1 MHSFPHTPG
10 LSEEEA
16 NARLSRFGL
25 NVLSES
31 RSRSVL
37 DIARNTIREPMFLL
51 LLGAAALYL
60 FVGDLAEGLFL
71 SAGAFLSFSLVVI
84 QEARSERALKA
95 LNALAEPRARVVR
108 DGEVRTIAAAK
119 LVPGDLILV
128 GEGGRIPADAQLLDG
143 DALEVDEST
152 LTGES
157 SPSTK
162 RPQRL
167 NGNEATLSTPGEELS
182 ASLFAATLIVRGQ
195 GLAMVVRTGRET
207 EVGRIGIELAG
218 STEDPTL
225 LQSDLRRLIGRLGML
240 AVAFCAVVAV
250 TYGIFRND
258 WFGGALAGLTL
269 AISLI
274 PEEFPM
280 VLTIFMALGAL
291 RLARH
296 NVLVRRS
303 AVIETLGATTLL
315 CVDKTGT
322 LTENKMALMC
332 VWCGGHSHELA
343 AGVPADAKV
352 AVEAAQLASAVRP
365 HDPMDTAVHAASA
378 IIPHGG
384 PLRSYPLRPDFLAFV
399 QVWPSHEKNGVIY
412 AAKGAHEAILPLCG
426 MDRGA
431 TEEVEAAAHK
441 LGERGMRV
449 LAVAT
454 AEFESDPN
462 LEPFQV
468 EYRFK
473 GLLGFEDPVRSDV
486 PGALEEASLAGVG
499 VAMITGDFPSTAL
512 AAAKMAGISTTGG
525 VTTGAD
531 IAKGT
536 AVPHD
541 TRIFA
546 RIMPEQKVQ
555 LVREFK
561 DAGHIVA
568 MTGDGVNDGPAL
580 AAADIGIAMGQRGT
594 DVARE
599 ASDLILLDDRF
610 ASIIGG
616 IRLGRRI
623 FANLRRAMV
632 YIAAVHIPIAGLA
645 LLPILLGLPPM
656 LFPMHLVLLELL
668 LDPLC
673 SLVFE
678 GEPSAADAMRKP
690 PRRSDEPLFGARQI
704 SLAVVLGSV
713 LLASVFGFYAWMNQS
728 GVAEEVAR
736 AAAFIALVVGHL
748 SLAIAESKSTGSR
761 LFGRERIAFWCIV
774 GGAIAV
780 LAAATS
786 LPFMLEILRFSPPP
800 LSLLSASVAVGM
812 LAGGWYGIFLRLTLR
827 RASVTAAQGAIAA

>member
-1 MHSFPHTPG
+1 
-10 LSEEEA
+10 
-16 NARLSRFGL
+16 
-25 NVLSES
+25 
-31 RSRSVL
+31 
-37 DIARNTIREPMFLL
+37 MFLR
-51 LLGAAALYL
+51 Y
-60 FVGDLAEGLFL
+60 
-71 SAGAFLSFSLVVI
+71 
-84 QEARSERALKA
+84 
-95 LNALAEPRARVVR
+95 
-108 DGEVRTIAAAK
+108 
-119 LVPGDLILV
+119 
-128 GEGGRIPADAQLLDG
+128 
-143 DALEVDEST
+143 
-152 LTGES
+152 
-157 SPSTK
+157 
-162 RPQRL
+162 
-167 NGNEATLSTPGEELS
+167 NE
-182 ASLFAATLIVRGQ
+182 
-195 GLAMVVRTGRET
+195 
-207 EVGRIGIELAG
+207 
-218 STEDPTL
+218 
-225 LQSDLRRLIGRLGML
+225 LRRLIGRLGML
-240 AVAFCAVVAV
+240 AVAFCAIVAV
-250 TYGIFRND
+250 AYGIFRND
-258 WFGGALAGLTL
+258 WFGGALSGLTQ

-332 VWCGGHSHELA
+332 IWRGGRFHELA
-343 AGVPADAKV
+343 IDLPADAKV

-365 HDPMDTAVHAASA
+365 HDPMDAAVHAASA
-378 IIPHGG
+378 TTPQGD

-399 QVWPSHEKNGVIY
+399 QVWSSGAGDGVIY

-426 MDRGA
+426 MDEGVM
-431 TEEVEAAAHK
+431 EETLAAAHM

-454 AEFESDPN
+454 ARFESDPAQDPRK
-462 LEPFQV
+462 LEF
-468 EYRFK
+468 RFD

-486 PGALEEASLAGVG
+486 PGALEEARSAGVG
-499 VAMITGDFPSTAL
+499 VAMITGDFPTTAL
-512 AAAKMAGISTTGG
+512 AAAKIAGISSTGG
-525 VTTGAD
+525 VITGAD
-531 IAKGT
+531 LAKGT

-546 RIMPEQKVQ
+546 RIMPEQKVR
-555 LVREFK
+555 LVRAFK
-561 DAGHIVA
+561 DAGHVVA

-580 AAADIGIAMGQRGT
+580 ATADIGIAMGQRGT

-623 FANLRRAMV
+623 FANLRRAMI
-632 YIAAVHIPIAGLA
+632 YIAAVHIPVAGLA

-656 LFPMHLVLLELL
+656 LYPMHLVLLELL

-704 SLAVVLGSV
+704 SLAVVLGLV
-713 LLASVFGFYAWMNQS
+713 LLAAVFGFYGWMNQS
-728 GVAEEVAR
+728 GFDEEVAR
-736 AAAFIALVVGHL
+736 TAAFIALVVGHL
-748 SLAIAESKSTGSR
+748 TLAIAESRSTGSR

-780 LAAATS
+780 LAAATGV
-786 LPFMLEILRFSPPP
+786 PVMLEILRFSPPP
-800 LSLLSASVAVGM
+800 LALLLTSIAIGM
-812 LAGGWYGIFLRLTLR
+812 LAGGWYAIFLRVGSATSDSK
-827 RASVTAAQGAIAA
+827 A

>member
-1 MHSFPHTPG
+1 M
-10 LSEEEA
+10 
-16 NARLSRFGL
+16 RLSQFGP
-25 NVLSES
+25 NVLSEP
-31 RSRSVL
+31 RSRSIPE
-37 DIARNTIREPMFLL
+37 IARNTVREPMFLL

-60 FVGDLAEGLFL
+60 FVGDLAEGMFL
-71 SAGAFLSFSLVVI
+71 SAGALLSFSLVVI

-95 LNALAEPRARVVR
+95 LHALAEPQAKVIR
-108 DGEVRTIAAAK
+108 DGEVRTIAVAK
-119 LVPGDLILV
+119 LVPGDVILI
-128 GEGGRIPADAQLLDG
+128 GEGSRIPADAQLIDG
-143 DALEVDEST
+143 DALEVDESA

-157 SPSTK
+157 SASTK
-162 RPQRL
+162 RPRRQ
-167 NGNEATLSTPGEELS
+167 NEEEATLSAPGEELS

-195 GLAMVVRTGRET
+195 GLAKIVRTGRET
-207 EVGRIGIELAG
+207 EVGRIGIELA
-218 STEDPTL
+218 SSSEDPTL
-225 LQSDLRRLIGRLGML
+225 LQRDLRRLIGRLGML
-240 AVAFCAVVAV
+240 AVAFCAIVAV
-250 TYGIFRND
+250 AYGIFRND

-322 LTENKMALMC
+322 LTENKMALKC
-332 VWCGGHSHELA
+332 VWRSGHAYELA
-343 AGVPADAKV
+343 VGVPADAKV

-365 HDPMDTAVHAASA
+365 HDPMDAAVHAASPDT
-378 IIPHGG
+378 PHGV

-399 QVWPSHEKNGVIY
+399 QVWPSRVGDGVIY

-426 MDRGA
+426 MARDA
-431 TEEVEAAAHK
+431 TEEVEVAANN

-462 LEPFQV
+462 LEPCQV
-468 EYRFK
+468 EYRFE

-486 PGALEEASLAGVG
+486 PGALEEARLAGVG

-525 VTTGAD
+525 VITGAD
-531 IAKGT
+531 IANGA

-561 DAGHIVA
+561 GAGHVVA
-568 MTGDGVNDGPAL
+568 MTGDGINDGPAL
-580 AAADIGIAMGQRGT
+580 ATADIGIAMGQRGT

-623 FANLRRAMV
+623 FANLRRAMI
-632 YIAAVHIPIAGLA
+632 YIAAVHIPVAGLA

-656 LFPMHLVLLELL
+656 LYPMHLVLLELL

-678 GEPSAADAMRKP
+678 GEPSAADAMRNP
-690 PRRSDEPLFGARQI
+690 PRRSGEPLFGARQI
-704 SLAVVLGSV
+704 SLAVILGSV
-713 LLASVFGFYAWMNQS
+713 LLASVFGFYGWMNQS
-728 GVAEEVAR
+728 GIDEEVAR
-736 AAAFIALVVGHL
+736 TAAFIALVVGHL
-748 SLAIAESKSTGSR
+748 SLAIAESRSAGSR

-780 LAAATS
+780 LIATTS
-786 LPFMLEILRFSPPP
+786 VPFMLDILRFSPPP
-800 LSLLSASVAVGM
+800 LALLVTGIAVGM
-812 LAGGWYGIFLRLTLR
+812 LAGGWYAIFLRVGQLR
-827 RASVTAAQGAIAA
+827 SLVASRQESIAA